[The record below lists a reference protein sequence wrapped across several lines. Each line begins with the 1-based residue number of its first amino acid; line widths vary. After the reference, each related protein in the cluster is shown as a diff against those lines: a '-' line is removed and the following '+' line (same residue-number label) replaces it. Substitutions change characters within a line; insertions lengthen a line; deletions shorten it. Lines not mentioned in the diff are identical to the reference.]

1 VLRGLL
7 NNNLLNDEITE
18 ALIEHVRLSLNTL
31 ESNMRMIE
39 GRDMSQHE
47 AALFAIEDKAMD
59 LVVLAGLAKRRKE
72 AGL

>member
-1 VLRGLL
+1 MDSLQSAI
-7 NNNLLNDEITE
+7 NLLNDEITE

-31 ESNMRMIE
+31 ENNMRLIE
-39 GRDMSQHE
+39 GRDMSQYE
-47 AALFAIEDKAMD
+47 AALLAIEDKAMD

>member
-1 VLRGLL
+1 MDHLQSAI
-7 NNNLLNDEITE
+7 NLLNDEITE
-18 ALIEHVRLSLNTL
+18 ALIEHVRLSLTTL

>member
-1 VLRGLL
+1 MDDLQSAI
-7 NNNLLNDEITE
+7 NLLNDEITE